1 MNHLKGLLGVLLVA
15 AMVSLGSAGPVF
27 SRSEAF
33 KENIFPVGQ
42 LKPTDSKL
50 KVKVGGKAPDF
61 TLPSVGGEKISLR
74 QFQGK
79 KNVVLSFV
87 PAAWTP
93 VCSDQWPGYN
103 ITQGLF
109 EEHNAILLGITV
121 DNIPTLYSWTNQM
134 GRLWFPVLSDFFP
147 HGAVAARFGILRTD
161 GTSERALFVIDKKG
175 IIRYIDVHDINQR
188 PPLEALMGELGK
200 LERRLSKING
210 FSRARIKALL
220 DAEDYAGLME
230 LSDAHGGKVSNSL
243 ISLAADLDEERRW
256 RAIRALGLV
265 TARMYDREPE
275 QARRV
280 VRQLIWNLNEESGGI
295 GWGMPE
301 AFGEILAL
309 REELAVEYGSIL
321 ACYLIEPER
330 SLDHEDL
337 QRGVIWALGRLKVF
351 PKEYAGGSRPGLD
364 QGAAAGQ
371 SDSPSNSR
379 LGPGRD
385 RGPRG
390 LSAFEGLAESRRN
403 A

>member
-1 MNHLKGLLGVLLVA
+1 MNRLKGLLGFLLVA
-15 AMVSLGSAGPVF
+15 ALVSLGSAGPVF

-50 KVKVGGKAPDF
+50 KVKLGGKAPDF
-61 TLPSVGGEKISLR
+61 ALPSVAGEKISLR

-147 HGAVAARFGILRTD
+147 HGAVAARFGVLRTD

-175 IIRYIDVHDINQR
+175 ILRYIDVHDINQR

-200 LERRLSKING
+200 LEK
-210 FSRARIKALL
+210 
-220 DAEDYAGLME
+220 
-230 LSDAHGGKVSNSL
+230 
-243 ISLAADLDEERRW
+243 
-256 RAIRALGLV
+256 
-265 TARMYDREPE
+265 
-275 QARRV
+275 
-280 VRQLIWNLNEESGGI
+280 
-295 GWGMPE
+295 
-301 AFGEILAL
+301 
-309 REELAVEYGSIL
+309 
-321 ACYLIEPER
+321 
-330 SLDHEDL
+330 
-337 QRGVIWALGRLKVF
+337 
-351 PKEYAGGSRPGLD
+351 
-364 QGAAAGQ
+364 
-371 SDSPSNSR
+371 
-379 LGPGRD
+379 
-385 RGPRG
+385 
-390 LSAFEGLAESRRN
+390 
-403 A
+403 